1 MATQQPAQSNAIRC
15 VLGMLGS
22 DVHTKGIRTVASMLR
37 SAGIDVVFAG
47 EHLTIDQMVASVREA
62 DPAFV
67 GLSFST
73 AGYLVYMQQF
83 TDAMKAAGL
92 GEVSIMVGGLVHP
105 DDEAALRAMGVD
117 GLFGPGTTTPQIV
130 SWLER
135 VAAEKTFKDTA
146 GRGLS

>member
-1 MATQQPAQSNAIRC
+1 MTAEAPATPLPRQQSNAIRC

-47 EHLTIDQMVASVREA
+47 EHLTIDQMVESVREA
-62 DPAFV
+62 EPEFV

-73 AGYLVYMQQF
+73 AGYLVYMKLF

-92 GEVSIMVGGLVHP
+92 GHVSVMVGGLVHP
-105 DDEAALRAMGVD
+105 DDEAALRGMGVS
-117 GLFGPGTTTPQIV
+117 GLFGPGTTTQDIV
-130 SWLER
+130 SWLNR
-135 VAAEKTFKDTA
+135 VSAEKTFQQ
-146 GRGLS
+146 

>member
-1 MATQQPAQSNAIRC
+1 MNDASRPASNSIRC

-62 DPAFV
+62 EPEFV

-73 AGYLVYMQQF
+73 AGYLVYMKQF

-92 GEVSIMVGGLVHP
+92 GHVSIMVGGLVHP
-105 DDEAALRAMGVD
+105 DDEAALRVMGIE
-117 GLFGPGTTTPQIV
+117 GLFGPGSTTREIV
-130 SWLER
+130 SWLNC
-135 VAAEKTFKDTA
+135 VSAEKTFGA
-146 GRGLS
+146 